1 MNSDV
6 LQNLLIATAGIIVG
20 YITSLFLARYNAKM
34 ALQRELKNAIAQKK
48 AETYIKLWKLCEN
61 NISNEKE
68 QEKRLKRLQ
77 KWYSN
82 GGGLMLSFK
91 AAGHFFGAIE
101 GLEEDFEKNKEKLKT
116 HFTWLRTEMKYEV
129 GSYTRKEADTNLPN
143 TKKLTHLI
151 DE

>member
-1 MNSDV
+1 MTTDV

-20 YITSLFLARYNAKM
+20 YITSLFLAKYNAKM
-34 ALQRELKNAIAQKK
+34 ALQRELKNSIAQKK

-61 NISNEKE
+61 NISKKE
-68 QEKRLKRLQ
+68 EQDKRLEKLQ

-91 AAGHFFGAIE
+91 AADHFFGALDI
-101 GLEEDFEKNKEKLKT
+101 LKKDFEKNNEVLKT

-129 GSYTRKEADTNLPN
+129 GSYTRKEADTYLPN
-143 TKKLTHLI
+143 TK
-151 DE
+151 